1 MLTRVEIRLRL
12 RDGRE
17 YTLSA
22 EGADPDSLFRELVSG
37 RRRDL
42 LEDWVRVE
50 PDKSGNDAA
59 AVRGDEIVEVR
70 LVNADEAT
78 PHPQSP

>member
-1 MLTRVEIRLRL
+1 MLARVEIRLRL

-22 EGADPDSLFRELVSG
+22 EGGDVDSLFRELVSG

-42 LEDWVRVE
+42 LEDWVLVE
-50 PDKSGNDAA
+50 PGERGHEAV

-70 LVNADEAT
+70 LLNAN
-78 PHPQSP
+78 